1 MTSDIRSAVAGALR
15 AEMARQQIDQRT
27 LAARI
32 GVSQTWVQYRTS
44 GRVVCD
50 VEDLAKL
57 AAALGVPVST
67 FMPAPDGVAR

>member
-1 MTSDIRSAVAGALR
+1 MADNIRSHVASSLR
-15 AEMARQQIDQRT
+15 AEMARQSIDQRT

-50 VEDLAKL
+50 VEDLARL
-57 AAALGVPVST
+57 AEALDVPVST
-67 FMPAPDGVAR
+67 FLPAERAA